1 MISTSEV
8 ANATTTASNTTTD
21 RHFAALQP
29 GEASQDKIASVR
41 LSLVFL
47 PLDRPISDAKVL
59 TGRQRPMTEIAFLFA
74 EITTSEGHRGLGY
87 SYSKRAGGRGQYAHA
102 KELAEEVLGEDPNDI
117 QRIWTKLVWAG
128 ASVGRSGLATQAI
141 AAIDIALWD
150 LKAKRARLPLAKLLG
165 AHRDSVACYN
175 TSGGFLSSSIE
186 EIIENANASVERGI
200 GGVKIKVGQPDS
212 RIDLRRVEMV
222 RSALSDD
229 VALMVDANQQW
240 DRVSALRI
248 GRQLERF
255 ELTWIEEPLDCYDAE
270 GHAMLAD
277 KLDTPIATGEMLT
290 STAEH
295 RTLIERRSVDFI
307 QPDAARVG
315 GITQFLRIMALGDEA
330 GLKLAPLFAMEIHL
344 HLSAAYPLDAWVE
357 HFEWLEPLFN
367 ERLRIADGRMHVPAR
382 PGLGFSLSDQARALT
397 VETTTVGETGN
408 VGETGTIGETS
419 TVGSR

>member
-1 MISTSEV
+1 MT
-8 ANATTTASNTTTD
+8 ARTATTDSSAATE

-29 GEASQDKIASVR
+29 GEASQDKITSVT

-59 TGRQRPMTEIAFLFA
+59 TGRQRPMTQIAFLFA
-74 EITTSEGHRGLGY
+74 EIATVEGHQGVGY
-87 SYSKRAGGRGQYAHA
+87 SYSKRAGGPGLYAHA
-102 KELAEEVLGEDPNDI
+102 KEIADDVIGEDPNDI

-150 LKAKRARLPLAKLLG
+150 LKAKRAGLPLAKLLG

-175 TSGGFLSSSIE
+175 TSGGFFSSPLE
-186 EIIENANASVERGI
+186 EIIENAHTSLERGI
-200 GGVKIKVGQPDS
+200 GGIKIKVGQPDP
-212 RIDLRRVEMV
+212 RIDLNRVEAI
-222 RSALSDD
+222 RAELSDE

-248 GRQLERF
+248 GRQLEPYG
-255 ELTWIEEPLDCYDAE
+255 LTWIEEPLDCYDAE

-295 RTLIERRSVDFI
+295 RLLIERRSVDYI

-315 GITQFLRIMALGDEA
+315 GITQFLRIMALGEEA
-330 GLKLAPLFAMEIHL
+330 GLKLAPHFAMEIHL
-344 HLSAAYPLDAWVE
+344 HLSAAYALEAWVE
-357 HFEWLEPLFN
+357 HFDWLEPLFN

-397 VETTTVGETGN
+397 AETTTVGN
-408 VGETGTIGETS
+408 AP
-419 TVGSR
+419 

>member
-1 MISTSEV
+1 MT
-8 ANATTTASNTTTD
+8 ARTATTDSSTAAE

-29 GEASQDKIASVR
+29 GEASQDKITSVT

-59 TGRQRPMTEIAFLFA
+59 TGRQKPMTQIAFLFA
-74 EITTSEGHRGLGY
+74 EIATLEGHEGVGY
-87 SYSKRAGGRGQYAHA
+87 SYSKRAGGPGLYAHA
-102 KELAEEVLGEDPNDI
+102 KEIADDVIGEDPNDI

-150 LKAKRARLPLAKLLG
+150 LKAKRAGLPLAKLLG

-175 TSGGFLSSSIE
+175 TSGGFFSSPLE
-186 EIIENANASVERGI
+186 EIIENAHNSLERGI
-200 GGVKIKVGQPDS
+200 GGIKIKVGQPDPK
-212 RIDLRRVEMV
+212 IDLNRVEAI
-222 RSALSDD
+222 RADLSDE

-248 GRQLERF
+248 GRQLEGYG
-255 ELTWIEEPLDCYDAE
+255 LTWIEEPLDCYDAE

-277 KLDTPIATGEMLT
+277 KLDTAIATGEMLT

-295 RTLIERRSVDFI
+295 RLLIERRSVDYI

-315 GITQFLRIMALGDEA
+315 GITQFLRIMALGEEA
-330 GLKLAPLFAMEIHL
+330 GLKLAPHFAMEIHL
-344 HLSAAYPLDAWVE
+344 HLSATYALEAWVE
-357 HFEWLEPLFN
+357 HFDWLEPLFN

-397 VETTTVGETGN
+397 VETTTVGGPL
-408 VGETGTIGETS
+408 V
-419 TVGSR
+419 R

>member
-1 MISTSEV
+1 MT
-8 ANATTTASNTTTD
+8 ARTATTDSSAATE

-29 GEASQDKIASVR
+29 GEASQDKITSVT

-47 PLDRPISDAKVL
+47 PLDRPVSDAKVL
-59 TGRQRPMTEIAFLFA
+59 TGRQRPMTQIAFLFA
-74 EITTSEGHRGLGY
+74 EIATLEGHEGVGY
-87 SYSKRAGGRGQYAHA
+87 SYSKRAGGPGLYAHA
-102 KELAEEVLGEDPNDI
+102 KEIADDVIGEDPNDI

-150 LKAKRARLPLAKLLG
+150 LKAKRAGLPLAKLLG

-175 TSGGFLSSSIE
+175 TSGGFFSSPLE
-186 EIIENANASVERGI
+186 EIIENAHNSLERGI
-200 GGVKIKVGQPDS
+200 GGIKIKVGQPDP
-212 RIDLRRVEMV
+212 RIDLNRVEAI
-222 RSALSDD
+222 RAELSDE

-248 GRQLERF
+248 GRQLERYG
-255 ELTWIEEPLDCYDAE
+255 LTWIEEPLDCYDAE

-295 RTLIERRSVDFI
+295 RLLIERRSVDYI

-315 GITQFLRIMALGDEA
+315 GITQFLRIMALGEEA
-330 GLKLAPLFAMEIHL
+330 GLKLAPHFAMEIHL
-344 HLSAAYPLDAWVE
+344 HLSAAYALEAWVE
-357 HFEWLEPLFN
+357 HFDWLEPLFN
-367 ERLRIADGRMHVPAR
+367 ERLRIAGGRMHVPAR

-397 VETTTVGETGN
+397 VDTTT
-408 VGETGTIGETS
+408 IG
-419 TVGSR
+419 VR